1 MNFGHIDFRYLKAFI
16 TTARQLSFSKAA
28 KEMGVAQSAISRQI
42 KLLEESLG
50 QQLIVRSSQKVIL
63 TQIGKDFYKELT
75 EFEQKITEL
84 FHPHSHRTIRIGILH
99 GFLETWFN
107 DVIVEYSKNFSH
119 QLVIEVNSLQKLKEN
134 LQTGTYDLIFTSEN
148 IQNDLVSSV
157 KLFEEKMVLISKSL
171 FEPGKAHLYPWIA
184 YSNQDH
190 LFQLY
195 SKRSNQLII
204 VNSITAM
211 IKLVSKGL
219 GIAIVPEHTI
229 ENKKN
234 LNIYDLKNISKQHI
248 YLSSLNL
255 QKSPDYLKN
264 ILEIIKSKL

>member
-1 MNFGHIDFRYLKAFI
+1 MNLGPIDYRYLKAFI
-16 TTARQLSFSKAA
+16 TTAKQLSFSKAA
-28 KEMGVAQSAISRQI
+28 KEMGIAQSAVSRQI
-42 KLLEESLG
+42 KLLEESIG
-50 QQLIVRSSQKVIL
+50 EQLIVRSSQKVVL
-63 TQIGKDFYKELT
+63 TQMGKNFYKAVT
-75 EFEQKITEL
+75 EFEEKITEL
-84 FHPHSHRTIRIGILH
+84 FYPNSQRIIRIGILH

-107 DVIVEYSKNFSH
+107 DVIVEYSKNFPH
-119 QLVIEVNSLQKLKEN
+119 QLIIEVNSLQKLKEN
-134 LQTGTYDLIFTSEN
+134 LQSGIYDLIFTSEN
-148 IQNDLVSSV
+148 IQNELVSSL
-157 KLFEEKMVLISKSL
+157 KLFEEKMVLISKNE
-171 FEPGKAHLYPWIA
+171 FDPNKPHLYPWIA

-195 SKRSNQLII
+195 PKRSNQIII

-234 LNIYDLKNISKQHI
+234 LNIYELKNISKQHI

-255 QKSPDYLKN
+255 EKSPDYLKN
-264 ILEIIKSKL
+264 ILKIIKSKL